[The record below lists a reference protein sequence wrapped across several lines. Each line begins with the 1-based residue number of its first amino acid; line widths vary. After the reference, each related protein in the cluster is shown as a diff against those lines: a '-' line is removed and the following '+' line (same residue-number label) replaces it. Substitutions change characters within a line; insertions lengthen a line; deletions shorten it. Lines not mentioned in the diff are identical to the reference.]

1 MALLRIRSQQDLTQ
15 SILGYLTRGFSPGR
29 VAFTLALGM
38 TLSCFPLLGVTT
50 ILCALI
56 AIVFRLSL
64 PVIEVGNYLA
74 LPLQMILVVP
84 FMRLGERMF
93 HSQGVPLSFGKL
105 LSMVRAAPDDTMHS
119 LVVDQGHAIVAWAVV
134 APGMLLIFTLVL
146 FPLLRILLSRAAS
159 MRSGE
164 DLSQSTATSLQ
175 GN

>member
-1 MALLRIRSQQDLTQ
+1 MSVLRMRSQRDLTQ
-15 SILGYLTRGFSPGR
+15 SILGYLTRGFSPAK

-38 TLSCFPLLGVTT
+38 TLSCFPILGVTT
-50 ILCALI
+50 ILCALV

-93 HSQGVPLSFGKL
+93 HSQAIPLSFSRM
-105 LSMVRAAPDDTMHS
+105 LSMMRTSPDSTMHL
-119 LVVDQGHAIVAWAVV
+119 LVMDQGHAIVAWAVV
-134 APGMLLIFTLVL
+134 APGILLIFTLVL
-146 FPLLRILLSRAAS
+146 YPLLRMLLKRAATLDGRRELPTS
-159 MRSGE
+159 A
-164 DLSQSTATSLQ
+164 ATTLQ